1 MSAVVKEPY
10 RGTLLVDSFEI
21 CPHFPLPIHILE
33 PSIPPVN
40 ECFSLNFYFLIPY
53 MPSHSL
59 LVASFTRVA
68 YLLRK
73 SNIHFLSQIIPNI
86 DFSRNIISN
95 VSIGIVIITKHFED
109 GIVKSF
115 PKQSYNVDCIAM
127 GFVQINT

>member
-1 MSAVVKEPY
+1 M
-10 RGTLLVDSFEI
+10 T
-21 CPHFPLPIHILE
+21 
-33 PSIPPVN
+33 
-40 ECFSLNFYFLIPY
+40 
-53 MPSHSL
+53 
-59 LVASFTRVA
+59 
-68 YLLRK
+68 
-73 SNIHFLSQIIPNI
+73 HFLSQINPNI